1 MPFCEHLGTPL
12 TSFVDHFSLVSVFCI
27 LPCLCLAALWSPAG
41 KGLTSRRFCM
51 WRFLVLLSLS
61 HKVSWI
67 RSGTWLYWFLIFAF
81 FLIFF
86 LLTIAGLEISQN
98 RHLPCI
104 TKFFGI
110 YGKIINLH
118 WKSSKVSLALQ
129 PEALVNTSGR
139 VDFSSPE

>member
-1 MPFCEHLGTPL
+1 MIETGPA
-12 TSFVDHFSLVSVFCI
+12 VS
-27 LPCLCLAALWSPAG
+27 
-41 KGLTSRRFCM
+41 
-51 WRFLVLLSLS
+51 
-61 HKVSWI
+61 
-67 RSGTWLYWFLIFAF
+67 
-81 FLIFF
+81 
-86 LLTIAGLEISQN
+86 GLEISQN

-139 VDFSSPE
+139 VDFSSPGCGVIWLNQMDCGRSIFN